1 MNRLQVCPAYVP
13 ASHLHLYAAVTL
25 FDHCYNPT
33 MVIIPVL
40 DLKGGQAVHAVRG
53 KRVHYKPV
61 RGVLG
66 DGEDVLGLAMAY
78 RDRLDCQTLYVAD
91 LDAIAGLPGHARLLR
106 SLSATGLRLWV
117 DAGVSTTEQ
126 VQALVDLGVAK
137 VIIGSETLDSPD
149 QLMDLVTHFPS
160 ALFVLSVDLIGGILR
175 APKEIPTPS
184 DLLQLA
190 VSHKLESVILLDLNR
205 VGAAAGPPLDLLISL
220 HKSFPSLS
228 LYAGGGVRDQADL
241 VALDQAGAA
250 GALVATAFHQGVLSA
265 TDL

>member
-1 MNRLQVCPAYVP
+1 MLV
-13 ASHLHLYAAVTL
+13 
-25 FDHCYNPT
+25 
-33 MVIIPVL
+33 IPVL

-61 RGVLG
+61 RSILG
-66 DGEDVLGLAMAY
+66 DGEDVLGLALAY
-78 RDRLDCQTLYVAD
+78 RDRLGCQTLYVAD

-106 SLSATGLRLWV
+106 SLSATGLKLWV

-126 VQALVDLGVAK
+126 AQALVDLGIAK

-149 QLMDLVTHFPS
+149 QLVDLVTHLSP
-160 ALFVLSVDLIGGILR
+160 ALSVLSVDFIGGVLQ
-175 APKEIPTPS
+175 APKEIPTPT

-190 VSHKLESVILLDLNR
+190 VVHNLESIILLDLDR
-205 VGAAAGPPLDLLISL
+205 VGAAAGPPLDLLVSL
-220 HKSFPSLS
+220 HQSFPGLS

-241 VALDQAGAA
+241 KALEQAGAA